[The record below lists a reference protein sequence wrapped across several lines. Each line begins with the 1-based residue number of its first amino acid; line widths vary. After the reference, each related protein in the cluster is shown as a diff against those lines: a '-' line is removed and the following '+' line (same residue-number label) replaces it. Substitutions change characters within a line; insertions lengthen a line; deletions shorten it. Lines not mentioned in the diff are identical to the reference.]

1 MSGQPGEAGFD
12 VPALRPQDWHRQQQQ
27 SAAARPAARQPRAE
41 SAAAQLIAIANAAD
55 PGDRLGSKEEL
66 RTQCEVSV
74 GTFNEAIRIAQS
86 RGIISVR
93 PGPGGG
99 VFAAAQSLMVRLGNS
114 VLALDAADTPVAE
127 AVRIR
132 EALDPLLIED
142 ALWHASPADI
152 AELRELLADM
162 LLAAQRQDPIAFVH
176 ANWSLHARIAAISP
190 HALLRSLYGSLLDQI
205 ESHTLAVLPAS
216 EEPLEEYI
224 ASRHALHAAIIDALE
239 RRDREAALRLIAAHN
254 TSNVLPGAPDAPPDG
269 PRAVAKGKA
278 VDGSGKATPVRAG
291 SPHLHLRLRPAQGR
305 AGHDGGLL
313 RHGRRRHPHLHHGRA
328 QQGEGGRPRRACQ
341 PVRSR

>member
-1 MSGQPGEAGFD
+1 MSVQPGEAGFD
-12 VPALRPQDWHRQQQQ
+12 VPALRPQDWHRQQQ
-27 SAAARPAARQPRAE
+27 SAATRPAARPPRAE
-41 SAAAQLIAIANAAD
+41 SAAAQLIAIANAAE

-66 RTQCEVSV
+66 RTRCEVSV

-132 EALDPLLIED
+132 DALDPLLIED

-152 AELRELLADM
+152 AELREFLADM
-162 LLAAQRQDPIAFVH
+162 RQAVKRQDSIGFVH

-190 HALLRSLYGSLLDQI
+190 HAMLRSLYGSLLEQI

-216 EEPLEEYI
+216 EQPLEEYV
-224 ASRHALHAAIIDALE
+224 ASRLVLHEAIIDALE
-239 RRDREAALRLIAAHN
+239 RRDRGAALRLITEHN
-254 TSNVLPGAPDAPPDG
+254 TSNVLPGAPD
-269 PRAVAKGKA
+269 PRG
-278 VDGSGKATPVRAG
+278 
-291 SPHLHLRLRPAQGR
+291 AQ
-305 AGHDGGLL
+305 L
-313 RHGRRRHPHLHHGRA
+313 
-328 QQGEGGRPRRACQ
+328 
-341 PVRSR
+341 VSSW

>member
-12 VPALRPQDWHRQQQQ
+12 VPLRPQDWRRHQQP
-27 SAAARPAARQPRAE
+27 AAARPTARLPRAE
-41 SAAAQLIAIANAAD
+41 SAAAQLIAIANAAE
-55 PGDRLGSKEEL
+55 PGDRLGAKEEL
-66 RTQCEVSV
+66 RAQCEVSV

-132 EALDPLLIED
+132 DALDPLLIED

-162 LLAAQRQDPIAFVH
+162 LLAAQRRDHIAFIH

-190 HALLRSLYGSLLDQI
+190 NPMLRSLYISLLDQI
-205 ESHTLAVLPAS
+205 ESHTLAVLPAG
-216 EEPLEEYI
+216 EQPLDEYV
-224 ASRHALHAAIIDALE
+224 ASRQALHAAMIDALE
-239 RRDREAALRLIAAHN
+239 RRDREAALRLTVAHN
-254 TSNVLPGAPDAPPDG
+254 TSNLVPP
-269 PRAVAKGKA
+269 P
-278 VDGSGKATPVRAG
+278 
-291 SPHLHLRLRPAQGR
+291 
-305 AGHDGGLL
+305 
-313 RHGRRRHPHLHHGRA
+313 
-328 QQGEGGRPRRACQ
+328 
-341 PVRSR
+341 